1 MKLNHTY
8 YIVELGARRVP
19 EEVWAWLTDR
29 FGNNNTQRWFYMK
42 HKLYF
47 ANKAD
52 HLMFVL
58 AWGDK

>member
-1 MKLNHTY
+1 MILDHDYYVIELNSR
-8 YIVELGARRVP
+8 IP
-19 EEVWAWLTDR
+19 EETWIWLCER
-29 FGNNNTQRWFYMK
+29 FGSNNTDRWFYMK